1 MFGGKNMTDKIK
13 LVNVSM
19 PTSILEFIDMWRD
32 KVSMNRSEFIRE
44 ACRQYIRSLQGKYFP
59 KKEIV

>member
-1 MFGGKNMTDKIK
+1 MTDKIK

-19 PTSILEFIDMWRD
+19 PVSILEFIDMWRD

-44 ACRQYIRSLQGKYFP
+44 ACRQYIRSLQGKYFS
-59 KKEIV
+59 KEEL